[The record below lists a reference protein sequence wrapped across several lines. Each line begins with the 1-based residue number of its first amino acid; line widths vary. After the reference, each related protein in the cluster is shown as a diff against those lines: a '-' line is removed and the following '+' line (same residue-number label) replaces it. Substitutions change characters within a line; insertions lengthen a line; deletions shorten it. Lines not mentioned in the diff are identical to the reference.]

1 MNRLVISGTGQVYKN
16 LALEEAL
23 LRELEEGQCGLYL
36 WVNDPSVI
44 LGNNQCAYL
53 ECNPGICRSRGI
65 AVARRRSGGGA
76 VYHDRGTLNFTFFY
90 WPGRAGEEE
99 FRELAR
105 SAIEELA
112 GRPVI
117 SSGNDFLIEGK
128 KISGMAGYEED
139 GRRLL
144 HGTVL
149 VDADMEAM
157 SQALTVSAGKLRS
170 NGVDSVRKRVVNL
183 NEFVPGISVNQVLE
197 KLAER
202 FSGALGPVETIEF
215 GEADMTGD
223 SSAYAAADWIYGE
236 SPDCEMEMEAAS
248 GAGIYQ
254 LVFRVEGERI
264 SEARLYSD
272 AEAREDHSNF
282 ERELA
287 GAVYEETQL
296 KERLERYVNTL
307 AAEGSEPGNP
317 QGGRSA

>member
-1 MNRLVISGTGQVYKN
+1 MNKLVISGTGQVYKN

-23 LRELEEGQCGLYL
+23 LRELKEGQCGLYL

-53 ECNPGICRSRGI
+53 ECSPGLCRSRKI
-65 AVARRRSGGGA
+65 TVARRRSGGGA
-76 VYHDRGTLNFTFFY
+76 VYHDRGNLNFTFFY
-90 WPGRAGEEE
+90 WPGQAGEEE

-105 SAIEELA
+105 SAIEALA
-112 GRPVI
+112 GRPVR
-117 SSGNDFLIEGK
+117 SSGNDFLIDGK

-149 VDADMEAM
+149 VNADMEAM

-170 NGVDSVRKRVVNL
+170 NGVDSVRKRVANL
-183 NEFVPGISVNQVLE
+183 TEFAPGISVSQVRE
-197 KLAER
+197 KMAR
-202 FSGALGPVETIEF
+202 SFSETWGPVETVRF
-215 GEADMTGD
+215 GEEEMPGD
-223 SSAYAAADWIYGE
+223 FLAYAAADWIYGE
-236 SPDCEMEMEAAS
+236 SPDCEMVMEAAS

-272 AEAREDHSNF
+272 AEARENHSGF

-296 KERLERYVNTL
+296 KERLERYVSAL
-307 AAEGSEPGNP
+307 AAAGSESGNP
-317 QGGRSA
+317 QGGRRV